1 MRVGLVIYGTLDT
14 VSGGY
19 LYDRQLVAFLRGQGH
34 TVEIISLPWRSYP
47 AHLADNNDPALLRR
61 LAGLDVDVLLQD
73 ELNHPSLAYLNPRL
87 RDRGR
92 RYPVVSIVHH
102 LRSEEEHPAAVMP
115 VYRSVETSYVNSV
128 DGFIFNSE
136 TTRGNVTRLLDAPKP
151 GVVVYPAADH
161 IAPPDAATVR
171 SLIAARGQE
180 ERPLCLIAVG
190 NLIDRKGI
198 HDVIAA
204 LATLPRGAFTLD
216 VIGNGDVDP
225 AYTAALRAAI
235 TEHTLSDAVTL
246 HGALSH
252 GEIGRRLA
260 AADLF
265 VLPSYEGFGIVY
277 LEAMAHGLPVIA
289 ATAGAAHEI
298 VTPGVDGFLVAPG
311 AVDALAALLAHV
323 RALSPAARRDL
334 ATAAR
339 ARYDRQPTWQMSMA
353 RASAWLHEFIATWN
367 PGASAP

>member
-92 RYPVVSIVHH
+92 RYPMVSIVHH

-136 TTRGNVTRLLDAPKP
+136 TTRGTVTRLLDAPKP
-151 GVVVYPAADH
+151 GIVVYPAADH
-161 IAPPDAATVR
+161 IAPPDAATVQR
-171 SLIAARGQE
+171 LIAARGRDE
-180 ERPLCLIAVG
+180 GPLRLIAVG

-235 TEHTLSDAVTL
+235 TEHNLSDAVTL
-246 HGALSH
+246 HGALAH

-298 VTPGVDGFLVAPG
+298 VTPGVDGYLVAPG
-311 AVDALAALLAHV
+311 AVDDLAALLAHV

>member
-161 IAPPDAATVR
+161 IAPPDAATVQR
-171 SLIAARGQE
+171 LIAARGRDE
-180 ERPLCLIAVG
+180 GPLRLIAVG

-225 AYTAALRAAI
+225 AYTAALHAAI

-277 LEAMAHGLPVIA
+277 LEAMAHGLLVIA